1 MSSNGHAPRQLI
13 PLGFR
18 AADNRQQY
26 RCQCCGA
33 VLVECLEFAP
43 LAEGSALRLA
53 CGRCKTPHTWTI
65 TRHAIEFCARPTAQG
80 LALSA
85 RYHAHDRAPI
95 DRAGD

>member
-1 MSSNGHAPRQLI
+1 MDSRHARQRI

-33 VLVECLEFAP
+33 ILVECLQFAP
-43 LAEGSALRLA
+43 LAEGTALRLS
-53 CGRCKTPHTWTI
+53 CGRCKTAHTWTV
-65 TRHAIEFCARPTAQG
+65 TRHAIEFVALPSPQG
-80 LALSA
+80 IALSD
-85 RYHAHDRAPI
+85 RYHAHDRTPPI